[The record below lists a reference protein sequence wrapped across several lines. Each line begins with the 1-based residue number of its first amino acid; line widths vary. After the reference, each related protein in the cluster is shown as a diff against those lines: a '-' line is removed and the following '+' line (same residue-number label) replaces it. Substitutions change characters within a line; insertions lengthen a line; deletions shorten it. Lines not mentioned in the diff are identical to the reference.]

1 MNGYN
6 VTFFD
11 SFKSEHIS
19 KEIKKIIGNKNIATY
34 IYRIQANDSI
44 KCGYFFIGFIN
55 FMLSGKILLDY
66 FSLFSPNADEK
77 NDNTILKYFQ

>member
-1 MNGYN
+1 MNGCN

-19 KEIKKIIGNKNIATY
+19 KEIKKIIGNKNVVTY

-44 KCGYFFIGFIN
+44 NCGYF
-55 FMLSGKILLDY
+55 LDLVILRLTVKFCYIILVY
-66 FSLFSPNADEK
+66 FLMMHMK
-77 NDNTILKYFQ
+77 RMITVY